1 MSDIRETLTNFTK
14 NVTKSSGDLFKSTK
28 LSMSVTAEQNNLK
41 NLYLE
46 IGKKVH
52 EIYQYGGNLGKFFD
66 EKYREIEAC
75 EIKIAEIKEQISLIK
90 GTRECTK
97 CGKSAERTAEF
108 CPKCGIRLAAP
119 SDQPGAPTPMQMED
133 FNPSINFDADIIM
146 PQTSAPIEV
155 AASHPPGTIPHP
167 SAVSHPAGTIPHPSS
182 LAATP
187 PEPEAVAS
195 TRHCRVC
202 GMENDITT
210 KFCLSCGRIVD

>member
-14 NVTKSSGDLFKSTK
+14 NVTKSSGDLFKTTK
-28 LSMSVTAEQNNLK
+28 LSMSVTSEQNNLK

-75 EIKIAEIKEQISLIK
+75 ELKITELKEQISLIK
-90 GTRECTK
+90 GTRECGK

-108 CPKCGIRLAAP
+108 CPKCGIRLAEPTAATAQA
-119 SDQPGAPTPMQMED
+119 QPGSHDPSQQHIDAEGAIPQPHNPEAITPV
-133 FNPSINFDADIIM
+133 
-146 PQTSAPIEV
+146 T
-155 AASHPPGTIPHP
+155 PHP
-167 SAVSHPAGTIPHPSS
+167 TGTIPHPSS
-182 LAATP
+182 PAPPPPAAAEP
-187 PEPEAVAS
+187 PKA

-202 GMENDITT
+202 GMENDIST